1 MEIPNF
7 LEGGAY
13 GLLNDVL
20 SMFQGNDGYAQPNRY
35 EVIILPPSGGKLNI
49 GGGNNQN
56 IFASLMQTQSSPNN
70 LRQLSLRASNLT
82 LPGRN
87 LATSEEGNIY
97 CPNREIVE
105 GVTYADDISISFQA
119 SNDLRERVFFENWQ
133 KLAFN
138 ETSWNMGYYWD
149 YVGTIEIY
157 MLDKQD
163 QKRYGI
169 KLWEAF
175 PKTVE
180 ANQLA
185 YDTNDTLMLTPVSF
199 TFRYWTS
206 LDQNQNPGGNIFDK
220 MTETVVNVA
229 ERNITRNIPR
239 VLNRL

>member
-1 MEIPNF
+1 MEIPKF

-13 GLLNDVL
+13 GILNDIL
-20 SMFQGNDGYAQPNRY
+20 SGFHNNDGYAQPNRY
-35 EVIILPPSGGKLNI
+35 EAIILPPSKLNI
-49 GGGNNQN
+49 GGGNDQN
-56 IFASLMQTQSSPNN
+56 IFAGLLQTQSSPND
-70 LRQLSLRASNLT
+70 LRQLSLRASNVT

-87 LATSEEGNIY
+87 LSTSEEGNIY
-97 CPNREIVE
+97 GPNREIVE

-119 SNDLRERVFFENWQ
+119 SNDLKERVFFENWQ

-138 ETSWNMGYYWD
+138 ETSWNIGYYWD
-149 YVGTIEIY
+149 YVGTIELY

-175 PKTVE
+175 PKTIGTNE
-180 ANQLA
+180 LA
-185 YDTNDTLMLTPVSF
+185 YDANDTLMLTPISF

-206 LDQNQNPGGNIFDK
+206 LDQNQDPGGNIFDK
-220 MTETVVNVA
+220 ITETVVNVA

>member
-97 CPNREIVE
+97 GPNREIVE

>member
-20 SMFQGNDGYAQPNRY
+20 SMFHSNDGYAQPNRY
-35 EVIILPPSGGKLNI
+35 EVIILPPSKLNI
-49 GGGNNQN
+49 GGGNSQN
-56 IFASLMQTQSSPNN
+56 IFASLMQTQSSSSD

-97 CPNREIVE
+97 GPNREIVE

-119 SNDLRERVFFENWQ
+119 SNDLKERVFFENWQ

-149 YVGTIEIY
+149 YVGEIEIY

-169 KLWEAF
+169 KLHEVF
-175 PKTVE
+175 PKTIGTNE
-180 ANQLA
+180 LA
-185 YDTNDTLMLTPVSF
+185 YDTNDTLMLTPISF